1 MKCTTNRKIISK
13 LFGRLAW
20 CWICINVL
28 DIFIMLLRRKKCS
41 KIFQQRANYIFQSFC
56 ELKKHD
62 FWKKVEKKSREI
74 QYIYILKNIQ
84 NYFFRIGLGFSGF
97 DSRQFSS
104 HAGIGFAVP
113 RWGGA
118 WGLGGIRVPVG
129 TLGSVDYTLW
139 RGLRGRTAFMD
150 SVWVR
155 GDSGLHP

>member
-20 CWICINVL
+20 CWICIKVL
-28 DIFIMLLRRKKCS
+28 DIFIMLLRRKKRS
-41 KIFQQRANYIFQSFC
+41 NVFQQRANYIFQSFC
-56 ELKKHD
+56 VLKKTW
-62 FWKKVEKKSREI
+62 FLKKVGQKKVAKSNT
-74 QYIYILKNIQ
+74 YILKNTK